1 MTLHT
6 EALGLGIPEDGHT
19 AYRLGLARA
28 RIDARTEAFA
38 AIRGAAAVA
47 REHDR
52 RAAFYAQQ
60 VLRNATPEGLACD
73 DRLVDVE
80 SVAASIWDHVT
91 SARAVRSAIRAAI
104 GSEKT

>member
-38 AIRGAAAVA
+38 AIR
-47 REHDR
+47 
-52 RAAFYAQQ
+52 RAAEQARFWDAD
-60 VLRNATPEGLACD
+60 A
-73 DRLVDVE
+73 DRLRGRDSFPDEWQVVRE
-80 SVAASIWDHVT
+80 SEKRAALI
-91 SARAVRSAIRAAI
+91 RAAIRAAI
-104 GSEKT
+104 GSDNT